1 MERIYGLK
9 DVAKKYGLGNILSY
23 RPIAKE
29 VKEDVIKV
37 LNTLTSGSHF
47 VFDFSGISLCDLS
60 FADELLIESKIYLS
74 KRENL
79 ILYIQNFCEVIKENI
94 EGAIARREQKDNIK
108 IYLLTNEN
116 GMYSKIG
123 SKLEK
128 SLEDT
133 FLIICE
139 KKSVSARDIAD
150 VFNLEINSASNRL
163 KKLFDAGLLLRN
175 EVVDVNGRQ
184 HIYYLP

>member
-1 MERIYGLK
+1 MEHIYSLK
-9 DVAKKYGLGNILSY
+9 DAAGKYDLQNNLTY

-29 VKEDVIKV
+29 VKEDVINI
-37 LNTLTSGSHF
+37 LNTLSSGSHF
-47 VFDFSGISLCDLS
+47 AFDFTGISLCDLS
-60 FADELLIESKIYLS
+60 FADELIVESKLYLS
-74 KRENL
+74 RRDNL
-79 ILYIQNFCEVIKENI
+79 LIYIQNFNQVIIENI

-108 IYLLTNEN
+108 IYLLVKEN
-116 GMYSKIG
+116 GVYSKVG

-133 FLIICE
+133 FSIICE

-150 VFNLEINSASNRL
+150 IFSLEINSASNRL
-163 KKLFDAGLLLRN
+163 KKLFDAGLILRN
-175 EVVDVNGRQ
+175 EVVDINGRQ